1 VRRQTKEEKWLDDA
15 EKELETV
22 INIGTRGKSKRR
34 GEARL
39 EARKG
44 LKLQPLGKGDEKA
57 DTEKAVQ
64 DAEAGL
70 QFAEDE
76 WGEESRESAVALDN
90 AAIAYIRAR
99 KLQLAELCSQQAHH
113 LYDTHDG
120 PNADTTVMAMMRV
133 IHVFSLEGKWRQVD
147 VACDKAILMVTQAS
161 VLTKQMRQLADQ
173 IAVLARIKC
182 KLDRGGNSKLGRLTG
197 ASNKGAAAT

>member
-1 VRRQTKEEKWLDDA
+1 MCAWQTKEAKWLDDA

-22 INIGTRGKSKRR
+22 INIGKRGKSKRR

-39 EARKG
+39 AKRG

-57 DTEKAVQ
+57 ATDKAVKE
-64 DAEAGL
+64 AEEGM
-70 QFAEDE
+70 QFAEE
-76 WGEESRESAVALDN
+76 EYGEDSRESAVALDK
-90 AAIAYIRAR
+90 AAQAYVRAR
-99 KLQLAELCSQQAHH
+99 KLQLAELCSQQAHQ
-113 LYDTHDG
+113 LFDTHDG

-133 IHVFSLEGKWRQVD
+133 IHVFAMGGKWRQVD

-161 VLTKQMRQLADQ
+161 VLTQQMRQLADQ

-182 KLDRGGNSKLGRLTG
+182 KLDKGGSSRLAKLTG
-197 ASNKGAAAT
+197 AGKK